1 MTDMIKAA
9 LIVTT
14 PPTIVALAGVIKI
27 FKVGR
32 QVNGRL
38 SELLELTRKA
48 SKAEGVLQELD
59 RPKKTSKAK
68 R

>member
-14 PPTIVALAGVIKI
+14 PPTIVALAGVIKL

-38 SELLELTRKA
+38 TELLEITRKA
-48 SKAEGVLQELD
+48 SLAQGIKQEHD
-59 RPKKTSKAK
+59 RPK
-68 R
+68 